1 MEDFA
6 KRLANKLGI
15 IYQRAVIK
23 IKENDFQ
30 KMQEN
35 VFHQFNNLDG
45 VFSIDAIEKGSV
57 FLFDDVV
64 DSKASMTT
72 ISALLLKE
80 KIEAVFPITLST
92 TNLSLD

>member
-1 MEDFA
+1 
-6 KRLANKLGI
+6 
-15 IYQRAVIK
+15 
-23 IKENDFQ
+23 
-30 KMQEN
+30 MQEN

-45 VFSIDAIEKGSV
+45 VFSIDAIEKGPV
-57 FLFDDVV
+57 FLLDDVV